1 MNLLSV
7 ESISKSFGE
16 KILFKEI
23 SFGLNEGQK
32 VALIARNGTG
42 KTTLLNILSGKDEP
56 DAGKVVFRKGL
67 TIGYLDQD
75 PQFPPGKTV
84 EEAVFH
90 SEAAIIQAVRKY
102 EHAMETQIGLE
113 EAMSEVDRLGAW
125 EIESTVKLVLSQL
138 GITRLDQSVETL
150 SGGQRKRLALAQVL
164 IDQPDFLILDEPTNH
179 LDIQM
184 IEWLEGYIKGRNLSL
199 LVVTHDRYFLDAVCT
214 EILEMEDS
222 VLYRHKG
229 NYSYFLEKKQERE
242 TSRASE
248 LEKAKNLYYRELEWI
263 RKQPKA
269 RGTKSKSRVDAFE
282 GIKEKAHAKKT
293 ENSFELNVKM
303 SRIGGSIVEI
313 KKLYKAYGSLQI
325 SKGFSY
331 TFKTGDRIG
340 IVGKN
345 GTGKSTFLN
354 MIAGIE
360 EADSGKIN
368 VGETVVLGYYSQ
380 KGLELKEDKRMIE
393 VVKDVADV
401 LVLADGSKLN
411 PTQFLKHF
419 GFKPETHY
427 TYVSKLSGGE
437 KRRLYLLTVLIKNPN
452 VLILDEPTN
461 DLDILTLNILEEFL
475 ENFQGVLIMVS
486 HDRYFMDRLV
496 DHLFVFDGEGQIK
509 DFNGNY
515 TDYRLMTDEREKEDA
530 KAKSKETQEKTVS
543 SSVKSSG
550 RKLSFKEKFEFEQL
564 DKEIPILEE
573 KKKSLEL
580 ELAKSMTDYLKIQ
593 DVGQAL
599 SELSDSLE
607 NKFMRWLEL
616 SELIAQEE

>member
-1 MNLLSV
+1 
-7 ESISKSFGE
+7 
-16 KILFKEI
+16 
-23 SFGLNEGQK
+23 
-32 VALIARNGTG
+32 
-42 KTTLLNILSGKDEP
+42 
-56 DAGKVVFRKGL
+56 
-67 TIGYLDQD
+67 
-75 PQFPPGKTV
+75 
-84 EEAVFH
+84 
-90 SEAAIIQAVRKY
+90 
-102 EHAMETQIGLE
+102 
-113 EAMSEVDRLGAW
+113 
-125 EIESTVKLVLSQL
+125 LVLSQL

-214 EILEMEDS
+214 EILEMEDNI
-222 VLYRHKG
+222 LYRHKG

-242 TSRASE
+242 TSKASE

-282 GIKEKAHAKKT
+282 GIKDKATARRSDNT
-293 ENSFELNVKM
+293 FELNVKM

-313 KKLYKAYGSLQI
+313 KKLNKAYGDLQI

-419 GFKPETHY
+419 GFKPDTHY

-496 DHLFVFDGEGQIK
+496 DHLFVFDGEGNIK

-515 TDYRLMTDEREKEDA
+515 TDYRIMLDEKEKEDA
-530 KAKSKETQEKTVS
+530 KIKTQEIAGKTAIVS
-543 SSVKSSG
+543 STTTK
-550 RKLSFKEKFEFEQL
+550 RKLSFKEKFEYEQL
-564 DKEIPILEE
+564 DKEIPTLEE
-573 KKKSLEL
+573 RKRTLES
-580 ELAKSMTDYLKIQ
+580 ELTQSMTDYVKIQ
-593 DVGQAL
+593 TIGE
-599 SELSDSLE
+599 ELSNLSDALE
-607 NKFMRWLEL
+607 SKFLRWLEL
-616 SELIAQEE
+616 SELLEVEN

>member
-7 ESISKSFGE
+7 EGISKAYGE
-16 KILFKEI
+16 KILFKDI
-23 SFGLNEGQK
+23 NFGLNEGQK
-32 VALIARNGTG
+32 VALVARNGSG

-56 DAGKVVFRKGL
+56 DAGNVVFRRGL

-75 PQFPPGKTV
+75 PQFPSGFTV
-84 EEAVFH
+84 EEAIFH
-90 SEAAIIQAVRKY
+90 SNAAIIQAVRKY
-102 EHAMETQIGLE
+102 EHAMETQIGLD
-113 EAMSEVDRLGAW
+113 EAMAEVDRLGAW
-125 EIESTVKLVLSQL
+125 EVEFTVKQILFQL
-138 GITRLDQSVETL
+138 GITRLNQSVDTL

-184 IEWLEGYIKGRNLSL
+184 IEWLEGYVKGRNLSL

-214 EILEMEDS
+214 EILELEDQ

-229 NYSYFLEKKQERE
+229 NYAYFLEKKQERE
-242 TSRASE
+242 LSKASE
-248 LEKAKNLYYRELEWI
+248 LEKARNLYFRELEWI

-282 GIKEKAHAKKT
+282 GIKDKATSKRS

-303 SRIGGSIVEI
+303 SRIGGSIIEI
-313 KKLYKAYGSLQI
+313 KKLNKAYGDLEI

-331 TFKTGDRIG
+331 TFKAGDRIG

-354 MIAGIE
+354 MIAGKE
-360 EADSGKIN
+360 EPDSGKIN
-368 VGETVVLGYYSQ
+368 VGETIVLGYYSQ
-380 KGLELKEDKRMIE
+380 GGLELKEDKRMIE

-427 TYVSKLSGGE
+427 TFVSKLSGGE

-475 ENFQGVLIMVS
+475 ENFQGVLLMVS
-486 HDRYFMDRLV
+486 HDRYFMDKLV
-496 DHLFVFDGEGQIK
+496 DHLFIFDGHGNIK

-515 TDYRLMTDEREKEDA
+515 TDFRMMLEQKEKQDA
-530 KAKSKETQEKTVS
+530 KDKLAESNLKENSNSNTSKK
-543 SSVKSSG
+543 KIG
-550 RKLSFKEKFEFEQL
+550 FKEKFEFQQL
-564 DKEIPILEE
+564 EKEIPELEE
-573 KKKSLEL
+573 KKKQLEL
-580 ELAKSMTDYLKIQ
+580 DLQASVSDYLKIQ
-593 DVGQAL
+593 QLGEQIAQL
-599 SELSDSLE
+599 SSELELKSL
-607 NKFMRWLEL
+607 RWLEL
-616 SELIAQEE
+616 AELVEGEN